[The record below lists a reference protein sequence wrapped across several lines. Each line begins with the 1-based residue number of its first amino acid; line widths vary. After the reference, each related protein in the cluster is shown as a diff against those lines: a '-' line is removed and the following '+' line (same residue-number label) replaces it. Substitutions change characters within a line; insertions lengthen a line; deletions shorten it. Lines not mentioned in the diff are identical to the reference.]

1 MCTTFG
7 NARLAAY
14 AEKSTEA
21 GGRGKLSK
29 TMMPPFSWI
38 CCAET
43 ALRVEKAAGS
53 ESAAWDSVVKTFD
66 KSVRSRLPGAWS
78 ARVNRLND
86 PGLRGDKLLARR
98 GGGCPTMSSVRGT

>member
-1 MCTTFG
+1 
-7 NARLAAY
+7 
-14 AEKSTEA
+14 
-21 GGRGKLSK
+21 LSK
-29 TMMPPFSWI
+29 TMMPMMPPCSWI